1 MPRSKSSWP
10 LSSAWRSFVSVELPE
25 PLTPHEHRRLVGI
38 IERVAPKLLPLA
50 RDGVNARWLANEEC
64 EALVSALLG
73 VFLDSL
79 DRDDEPTR
87 EGVEAD
93 GLLGR
98 IEMQREGYWT
108 R

>member
-1 MPRSKSSWP
+1 
-10 LSSAWRSFVSVELPE
+10 VSVELPE
-25 PLTPHEHRRLVGI
+25 PLTPQEHRRLVGI

-79 DRDDEPTR
+79 DRNDGRLARGLKPTASS
-87 EGVEAD
+87 VVKA
-93 GLLGR
+93 GR
-98 IEMQREGYWT
+98 KCT
-108 R
+108 P